1 MATATAAVIPRQDD
15 PYAGYL
21 LSTFSDADP
30 RVFWYLSTAESPL
43 AFTPLNGGEPVLG
56 STVGTQA
63 VRDIFLTSNDV
74 RSEYFVIATGI
85 SLRLSDH
92 NENAARVWLTK
103 AQLRPRYQRRGI
115 FLGRSNPPWKSRA
128 HDLEV

>member
-1 MATATAAVIPRQDD
+1 MATATAAIIPRQDD
-15 PYAGYL
+15 PYVAYL
-21 LSTFSDADP
+21 LSTFTDEDP

-63 VRDIFLTSNDV
+63 VRDIFLTSNDE

-85 SLRLSDH
+85 SLRLSDQ
-92 NENAARVWLTK
+92 NEKCSESVADKGTT
-103 AQLRPRYQRRGI
+103 
-115 FLGRSNPPWKSRA
+115 
-128 HDLEV
+128 